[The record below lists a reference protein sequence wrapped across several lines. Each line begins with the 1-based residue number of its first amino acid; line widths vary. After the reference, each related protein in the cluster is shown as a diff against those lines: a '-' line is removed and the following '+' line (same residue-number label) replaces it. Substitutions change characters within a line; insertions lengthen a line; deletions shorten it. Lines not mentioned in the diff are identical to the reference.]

1 MDTLES
7 YLDSD
12 YLAQKQDIAD
22 IDRMLID
29 VARTFS
35 KTFKDGKWPY
45 EYRIEPPA
53 KAHPKPSQNPSASGS
68 PQPAVGVSPAGKST
82 IEKSQGTLA
91 MVLTT
96 TGRLLGNCKL
106 PKETY
111 ADFPIG
117 DELRAK
123 LKGNWTTGL
132 DTLRGYLT
140 PGRVV
145 SSSFGDDNPITLS
158 HLSELSYLLKPEF
171 VAKKNEIDSS
181 LKTAIAALEKLLSKD
196 PATTEMLT
204 PGGPNRYYRNA
215 FVPLRSLRA
224 AIVLLDTKTAKG
236 SPKYRVFFESTLHDQ
251 LSFSSIPDSR
261 FDPAEL
267 IYCIEG
273 LLLCAP
279 ESVDTSLFDRVLEVL
294 AQAQNTSACWRPN
307 KPFIASSTGAIML
320 PISVEGA
327 NSLMRSAAMMDK
339 NRQYDTFTAKTLP
352 LIQRFWHWLQ
362 ASSVRFDECLGWHSE
377 HVNAADLI
385 HIWDTS
391 QVTEF
396 MIAFRE
402 MLERHIAAE
411 SLRLSRLGVGPA
423 KPAKR
428 NWCKATEKFEPLLN
442 GPDEGKVYAKL
453 GTDFV
458 IPWSSSDSPA
468 NYSMLLYGPPGTGK
482 SSVAENLAD
491 ELGFPV
497 ITVTVSD
504 FLGGGGAS
512 VEARAKAIFQT
523 LEAQERCI
531 ILFDEID
538 SFLLDRDSQLYRD
551 QDSLFQFLTP
561 GMLTKI
567 NDLRKRKRSIFI
579 IATNYAD
586 RIDSAI
592 KRAGRIDKQYLLP
605 LPNAERR
612 IIILKGEFKVETCN
626 DEALR
631 ENTVFFGYSDLK
643 GATED
648 AKRTAEA
655 KAKASTPAQAVA
667 ASSSTSET
675 AVGTTATIQAG
686 AGATAQVPADASPP
700 PTQAGVEA
708 SLKVRAKATS
718 LESYLARLAQEEH
731 FPAEEF
737 MGLARLAN
745 EVGLF
750 AKVANLINGL
760 NKDDKAKFFKSL
772 STLHIEEMRKWNTPK
787 EANADST

>member
-1 MDTLES
+1 VNLIEKSTSFGAQSAMGTVMDTLES

-53 KAHPKPSQNPSASGS
+53 KAHPKPLQNPSASGS
-68 PQPAVGVSPAGKST
+68 PQPAVGVSPADKST

-411 SLRLSRLGVGPA
+411 SLRLSRLSVRLA
-423 KPAKR
+423 KPAKGKWPDIT
-428 NWCKATEKFEPLLN
+428 NEFEPLADDPVAKN
-442 GPDEGKVYAKL
+442 VPAAEKAPVAEDVPAPEKVYEKL
-453 GTDFV
+453 GTDFAT
-458 IPWSSSDSPA
+458 PWKSGDRPA

-482 SSVAENLAD
+482 STVAENLAD
-491 ELGFPV
+491 FLGFPV

-504 FLGGGGAS
+504 FLGGGGAN

-586 RIDSAI
+586 RIDAAI
-592 KRAGRIDKQYLLP
+592 MRTGRIDKKYLLR
-605 LPNAERR
+605 LPNAARR
-612 IIILKGEFKVETCN
+612 IEILKRKEFKVQIKKRKT
-626 DEALR
+626 LKK
-631 ENTVFFGYSDLK
+631 NTAFFAFPDLK
-643 GATED
+643 GATDD
-648 AKRTAEA
+648 AKR
-655 KAKASTPAQAVA
+655 VA
-667 ASSSTSET
+667 AVK
-675 AVGTTATIQAG
+675 AGPNAT
-686 AGATAQVPADASPP
+686 PDP
-700 PTQAGVEA
+700 PTQDAVEA
-708 SLKVRAKATS
+708 SLRHRAPATS
-718 LESYLARLAQEEH
+718 LKSYLARLKQDER

-737 MGLARLAN
+737 MGLAQLAIEADRLGEVAKAIEGLKPEERTKFN
-745 EVGLF
+745 ESLDEKQAVQVLTWT
-750 AKVANLINGL
+750 
-760 NKDDKAKFFKSL
+760 KA
-772 STLHIEEMRKWNTPK
+772 
-787 EANADST
+787 